1 MLLASVIEAQ
11 RQGPRGFR
19 DEFALCCG
27 AFGFAYADVRW
38 PARLYHGS
46 ADSLVAGESARWLR
60 SELRRGLG
68 DAATVE
74 LVEAHGTFRAFTAGI
89 ISGRHTVYYPFGYGT
104 PFFILGVMFL
114 FFHDEMGTDPRC
126 FISFDVI

>member
-60 SELRRGLG
+60 GELRRGLG
-68 DAATVE
+68 DAAAVE
-74 LVEAHGTFRAFTAGI
+74 LVEERGGTHNGMVFASLRRSLQAIACDVAAAG
-89 ISGRHTVYYPFGYGT
+89 
-104 PFFILGVMFL
+104 
-114 FFHDEMGTDPRC
+114 
-126 FISFDVI
+126 

>member
-60 SELRRGLG
+60 GELRRGR
-68 DAATVE
+68 VE
-74 LVEAHGTFRAFTAGI
+74 LVEERGGTHNGMVFASLRRSLQAIARDVAAAG
-89 ISGRHTVYYPFGYGT
+89 
-104 PFFILGVMFL
+104 
-114 FFHDEMGTDPRC
+114 
-126 FISFDVI
+126 